1 MARGRPSKDAK
12 KVESNSTE
20 PKAAKKA
27 KAEKSE
33 PKGGLLTI
41 EAQLWGMADKLRG
54 SMDAALYKHVA
65 LGLLF
70 LKYISDAFEEKHAT
84 LSKDKGADPEDRDE
98 YTAERIFWVPKG
110 ARWSD
115 LRAKA
120 KQPDIGKIVDNA
132 MEAIEKDNPTL
143 KGVLPKDYANPAL
156 DKTQLGGVIDLV
168 SNIGLGGKEHRDKD
182 LMGRVYEYFLSMFA
196 SAEGKRGGEFF
207 TPSSIVKTIVEMLAP
222 YKGRIYDP
230 CCGSGGMFV
239 QSEKFV
245 EAHGSKKGAVSVY
258 GQEWN
263 ATTWKL
269 AKMNLAIHGIE
280 ANLAEQNADTF
291 ARDLHK
297 DLKADYILANPPFN
311 ISDWGGDKLKDD
323 VRWKYGTPPTGNAN
337 FAWVQHMVHHLAPAG
352 IAGIVLANGS
362 MSSNQSGEG
371 DIRKALVQG
380 DMVDCM
386 VALPGQLFYST
397 PIPVCLWFLSKARQN
412 GLGMGGNK
420 MRDRRGEVLFIDARK
435 MGRMDTRVN
444 RVLDDADIQ
453 KIAATYHKWRGD
465 DASDKYEDI
474 KGFCKAGS
482 LKEIEVHGFVLTPG
496 RYVGAE
502 DIEEDEFSFEERM
515 GLLGKTL
522 AEQFAESDRLTALI
536 KTNLKQFGIDFGARE

>member
-1 MARGRPSKDAK
+1 MARGRPPKNKEELKNPQVKEEASSKSARAK
-12 KVESNSTE
+12 KSQ
-20 PKAAKKA
+20 A
-27 KAEKSE
+27 KA
-33 PKGGLLTI
+33 GLLTI
-41 EAQLWGMADKLRG
+41 EAELWAMADKLRG

-70 LKYISDAFEEKHAT
+70 LKYISDAFEEKHAA
-84 LSKDKGADPEDRDE
+84 LSKDQYADPEDRDE
-98 YTAERIFWVPKG
+98 YTADRIFWVPKS
-110 ARWSD
+110 ARWAQ
-115 LRAKA
+115 LQAKA
-120 KQPDIGKIVDNA
+120 RQPDIGRLVDQA
-132 MEAIEKDNPTL
+132 MEAIEKDNPSL
-143 KGVLPKDYANPAL
+143 KGVLPKDYANPSL

-196 SAEGKRGGEFF
+196 SAEGRRGGEFF
-207 TPSSIVKTIVEMLAP
+207 TPSSIVKTLVEMIAP
-222 YKGRIYDP
+222 FRGRIYDP

-245 EAHGSKKGAVSVY
+245 EAHGGKRGAVSVY

-323 VRWKYGTPPTGNAN
+323 VRWKFGTPPTGNAN
-337 FAWVQHMVHHLAPAG
+337 FAWVQHMVHHLAPTG

-371 DIRKALVQG
+371 EIRKALVEG
-380 DMVDCM
+380 DLVDCM

-435 MGRMDTRVN
+435 MGRMETRVN
-444 RVLDDADIQ
+444 RVLDEADIQ
-453 KIAATYHKWRGD
+453 KIASTYHKWRGD
-465 DASDKYEDI
+465 DSGGKYEDV
-474 KGFCKAGS
+474 KGFCKSAS
-482 LKEIEVHGFVLTPG
+482 LKEIEGHGFVLTPG

-502 DIEEDEFSFEERM
+502 DIEEDEEAFEERM
-515 GLLGKTL
+515 KRLAAQWKTQVSKAHEL
-522 AEQFAESDRLTALI
+522 DRVI
-536 KTNLKQFGIDFGARE
+536 EKNLKELGYGV

>member
-1 MARGRPSKDAK
+1 MARGRPPKDAK
-12 KVESNSTE
+12 VDSTESEE

-27 KAEKSE
+27 RAEKSE
-33 PKGGLLTI
+33 SKGGLVSI

-84 LSKDKGADPEDRDE
+84 LSKDKNADPEDRDE

-115 LRAKA
+115 LQAKA

-156 DKTQLGGVIDLV
+156 DKTQLGGVVDLV

-207 TPSSIVKTIVEMLAP
+207 TPSSIVRTLVEMLAP

-323 VRWKYGTPPTGNAN
+323 VRWKYGMPPTGNAN

-386 VALPGQLFYST
+386 VSLPGQLFYST
-397 PIPVCLWFLSKARQN
+397 QIPVCLWFLSKARQN

-444 RVLDDADIQ
+444 RVLDDVDIQ
-453 KIAATYHKWRGD
+453 KIASTYHKWRGD
-465 DASDKYEDI
+465 DSDGKYEDVR
-474 KGFCKAGS
+474 GFCKAAR
-482 LKEIEVHGFVLTPG
+482 LKEIEEHGFVLTPG

-502 DIEEDEFSFEERM
+502 DIQEDEEAFEDKMKR
-515 GLLGKTL
+515 LVGKL
-522 AEQFAESDRLTALI
+522 NEQFTE
-536 KTNLKQFGIDFGARE
+536 GARLEKEIRENLRGLGYGG